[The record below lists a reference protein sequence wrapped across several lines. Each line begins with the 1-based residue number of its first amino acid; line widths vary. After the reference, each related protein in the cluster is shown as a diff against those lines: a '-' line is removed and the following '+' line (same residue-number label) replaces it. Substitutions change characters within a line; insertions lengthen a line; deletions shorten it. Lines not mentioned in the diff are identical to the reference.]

1 MSECQYHQRKAK
13 EDSIK
18 IYMQKLEKWYRQTY
32 LQHRNKDADLENGHA
47 HTGARRGGQDKLG
60 DQD

>member
-13 EDSIK
+13 EESIK

-32 LQHRNKDADLENGHA
+32 LQSRNKDTDMW
-47 HTGARRGGQDKLG
+47 TPRRGEGRVG
-60 DQD
+60 

>member
-1 MSECQYHQRKAK
+1 MSDRDRTNAC
-13 EDSIK
+13 
-18 IYMQKLEKWYRQTY
+18 MWNLEKWYRQTY

-60 DQD
+60 D